1 MDGIHQYNRVITLQR
16 TVQPLLHIGAQVVN
30 HARNAGFAVMLTVN
44 LTEDLADLPLGQ
56 TPAIK
61 AAGQTFALQ
70 FLVTQQCKNL
80 WMEVAV
86 TVTWNPEFQNT
97 AMPETATLTVTIPLL
112 PLTGLKLATLCQ
124 HHTLKHDFH

>member
-70 FLVTQQCKNL
+70 FLVTQQDRKSTRLNSSH
-80 WMEVAV
+80 VRISYAV
-86 TVTWNPEFQNT
+86 FC
-97 AMPETATLTVTIPLL
+97 
-112 PLTGLKLATLCQ
+112 LK
-124 HHTLKHDFH
+124 KKKE